1 VFRGVFPSWDNS
13 ARRGAIG
20 TVILNGTPE
29 NYEYWLSSAI
39 DRTIEE
45 RPGSDDRIVFIN
57 AWNEWAEGCHL
68 EPDRKYGHAFLEA
81 TQRSRQ
87 GTEQNDWAHVGIH
100 HESRSNSQDPGPDH
114 AGSDRGPDHTGSD
127 QGPDHAGSDRSPDHT
142 GSDRPSQK
150 QKNIASKSFKAV
162 RDTLNG
168 RRFSKRDKTR
178 R

>member
-114 AGSDRGPDHTGSD
+114 AGSDR
-127 QGPDHAGSDRSPDHT
+127 SPDHT

-150 QKNIASKSFKAV
+150 QKNIASKSFKAL

>member
-1 VFRGVFPSWDNS
+1 MFRGVFPSWDNS

-114 AGSDRGPDHTGSD
+114 AGSDR
-127 QGPDHAGSDRSPDHT
+127 SPDHT

-150 QKNIASKSFKAV
+150 QKNIASKSFKAL